1 MQHVAESGR
10 THGIPRKT
18 LTSALWLTLTTHLA
32 TRLRNGDYYL
42 TWALNQWIWYMNSG
56 LIQSDFLIV
65 QSLDVQ
71 ICKAISNGPTYS
83 QVLGIAIG
91 RLLELNK
98 AASDEA

>member
-18 LTSALWLTLTTHLA
+18 LTNALWLALTTHLA
-32 TRLRNGDYYL
+32 TRLQNGDYYL

-65 QSLDVQ
+65 QSLNVQ
-71 ICKAISNGPTYS
+71 IYKAISNGPTYS
-83 QVLGIAIG
+83 QYSYWRAP
-91 RLLELNK
+91 
-98 AASDEA
+98 